1 LSSAERKII
10 EPVLI
15 KYAGIFYD
23 DEDTDFKS
31 NKVVVMLKIETG
43 NVTHIKKA
51 PYKTPFALR
60 EEMNRQ
66 VQKMLDKGVISSIHS
81 PWLSAVV
88 LVPKISESG
97 IPKYRFCVDF
107 RALNAVTKYDSYP
120 LPQIEETASTLSG
133 SRYFSVLGLYSAF
146 WQINIHEPQPRKD
159 SLFSTIIGTL

>member
-23 DEDTDFKS
+23 AEDTDFKS

-60 EEMNRQ
+60 EEINRQ
-66 VQKMLDKGVISSIHS
+66 VQKMLDKDVIRPSHS
-81 PWLSAVV
+81 PWSSPVV
-88 LVPKISESG
+88 LVPKKSENG
-97 IPKYRFCVDF
+97 ITKYRFCVDF
-107 RALNAVTKYDSYP
+107 RALSMIVTLYP
-120 LPQIEETASTLSG
+120 KLMRRRRPSLAAGTFRCSTCIHG
-133 SRYFSVLGLYSAF
+133 LG
-146 WQINIHEPQPRKD
+146 N
-159 SLFSTIIGTL
+159 